1 MVNVFVGVVIEK
13 YNENKEASQGA
24 GMLTNKQKL
33 WLETMKL
40 AMTGKAIRQDR
51 PPHQFWRKPF
61 FTLVKM
67 SYFDSFIMLCIGL
80 NTVVLMA
87 TQFDEGEEA
96 EARAAPSPSQQHRS
110 ERSGDDAS
118 DAAAPNAIVG
128 ADLRAAL
135 PEGASKLEKDKLLQE
150 MKATS

>member
-51 PPHQFWRKPF
+51 PPRQF
-61 FTLVKM
+61 
-67 SYFDSFIMLCIGL
+67 
-80 NTVVLMA
+80 
-87 TQFDEGEEA
+87 
-96 EARAAPSPSQQHRS
+96 
-110 ERSGDDAS
+110 
-118 DAAAPNAIVG
+118 
-128 ADLRAAL
+128 
-135 PEGASKLEKDKLLQE
+135 
-150 MKATS
+150 